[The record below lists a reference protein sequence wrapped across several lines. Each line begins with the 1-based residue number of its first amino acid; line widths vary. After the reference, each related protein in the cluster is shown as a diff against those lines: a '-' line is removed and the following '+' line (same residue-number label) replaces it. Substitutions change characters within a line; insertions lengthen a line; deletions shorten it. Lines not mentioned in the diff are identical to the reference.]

1 MKKRLAIS
9 MVIIMILG
17 LFCGCSAQS
26 SGTSDA
32 GSATRVIT
40 DMAGR
45 TVTIP
50 SKVKSVYC
58 AVPTAEAM
66 ISSLCPDKL
75 IGWVNKPTEASLKYL
90 PERFATLPV
99 IGGWMGQ
106 KVTAN
111 MEDII
116 KLNPDVIIYMTNE
129 YALAKDETPKQI
141 ETQTGK
147 PVIVVPSDL
156 KYTAEVYRFLG
167 DCLSETERGEKLASY
182 CEEKMTQVKDAMA
195 KVPEAEKRSVYY
207 AENPDGLA
215 TDPAG
220 SGHTEVLDFVG
231 VKNVADVEMLT
242 GMGLTTVTIEQ
253 IINWNPDVML
263 VSTSSA
269 DTYKNVM
276 TNAIWK
282 DIKAVQDG
290 RIYVTPA
297 VPFNWFD
304 RPPNTMRVLGIQWF
318 ASVMYPNYISYDI
331 NSEIKEYF
339 NLFYNVKLTDDEV
352 KTLLATP
359 SIS

>member
-1 MKKRLAIS
+1 
-9 MVIIMILG
+9 
-17 LFCGCSAQS
+17 
-26 SGTSDA
+26 
-32 GSATRVIT
+32 
-40 DMAGR
+40 
-45 TVTIP
+45 
-50 SKVKSVYC
+50 
-58 AVPTAEAM
+58 
-66 ISSLCPDKL
+66 
-75 IGWVNKPTEASLKYL
+75 
-90 PERFATLPV
+90 
-99 IGGWMGQ
+99 
-106 KVTAN
+106 
-111 MEDII
+111 
-116 KLNPDVIIYMTNE
+116 MT
-129 YALAKDETPKQI
+129 KI
-141 ETQTGK
+141 
-147 PVIVVPSDL
+147 
-156 KYTAEVYRFLG
+156 
-167 DCLSETERGEKLASY
+167 
-182 CEEKMTQVKDAMA
+182 KDAMA
-195 KVPEAEKRSVYY
+195 KVPEAEKLSIYY

-215 TDPAG
+215 TDPVG

-231 VKNVADVEMLT
+231 VKNIADVEMLT

-253 IINWNPDVML
+253 VINWNPDVIL
-263 VSTSSA
+263 VSASSA

-352 KTLLATP
+352 KALLATP